1 MKKKFLIVIDESEEL
16 EKAIYFA
23 ANRAIHTDGKLSLL
37 YIVDP
42 AINAQW
48 SRIENLIEQEATSEA
63 KKSCRV
69 WAQKIK
75 SRFDIESEIIIKM
88 GDRCEELLKLV
99 EEDKNIRFLVLAS
112 SANNEE
118 PGPLIKALTGKKIKD
133 LSIPMV
139 VIPGTLSEKEI
150 DLIV

>member
-1 MKKKFLIVIDESEEL
+1 MKKKFLVVIDESKEL

-23 ANRAIHTDGKLSLL
+23 ANRAIHTEGELSLL

-42 AINAQW
+42 AVNAQW

-63 KKSCRV
+63 KKLCRILS
-69 WAQKIK
+69 QKIK
-75 SRFDIESEIIIKM
+75 SRFGIESEVIIKM

-99 EEDKNIRFLVLAS
+99 QEDRSIRFLVLAS

-118 PGPLIKALTGKKIKD
+118 PGPLIKALTGKKIKN

-139 VIPGTLSEKEI
+139 IIPGSLSEKDI
-150 DLIV
+150 DLIA

>member
-23 ANRAIHTDGKLSLL
+23 ANRAIHTEGELSLL

-63 KKSCRV
+63 KKLCRV

-75 SRFDIESEIIIKM
+75 SRFGIDSEMIIKM
-88 GDRCEELLKLV
+88 GDRCEELLKVV
-99 EEDKNIRFLVLAS
+99 EDDKNIRFLVLAS
-112 SANNEE
+112 RANDEE
-118 PGPLIKALTGKKIKD
+118 PGPLIKALTGKKIKN

-139 VIPGTLSEKEI
+139 VIPGSLSEKEI
-150 DLIV
+150 DLIA

>member
-1 MKKKFLIVIDESEEL
+1 MKKKFLIVIDESEGL

-23 ANRAIHTDGKLSLL
+23 ANRAIHTEGELSLL

-63 KKSCRV
+63 KKLCRV

-75 SRFDIESEIIIKM
+75 SRFGIDSEMIIKM
-88 GDRCEELLKLV
+88 GDRCEELLKV
-99 EEDKNIRFLVLAS
+99 IEDDKNIRFLVLAS
-112 SANNEE
+112 RANNEE
-118 PGPLIKALTGKKIKD
+118 PGPLIKALTGKKIKN

-139 VIPGTLSEKEI
+139 VIPGSLSEKEI
-150 DLIV
+150 DLIA

>member
-1 MKKKFLIVIDESEEL
+1 M
-16 EKAIYFA
+16 
-23 ANRAIHTDGKLSLL
+23 SLL

-42 AINAQW
+42 AVNAQW

-63 KKSCRV
+63 KKLCRV

-118 PGPLIKALTGKKIKD
+118 PGPLIKALTGKKIKE

-139 VIPGTLSEKEI
+139 IIPGSLSEKEI
-150 DLIV
+150 DLIA

>member
-1 MKKKFLIVIDESEEL
+1 MKKKFLIVIDESKEL

-23 ANRAIHTDGKLSLL
+23 ANRAIHTEGELSLL

-42 AINAQW
+42 AVNAQW

-63 KKSCRV
+63 KKLCRI
-69 WAQKIK
+69 WSQKIK
-75 SRFDIESEIIIKM
+75 SRFGIESEVIIKM

-99 EEDKNIRFLVLAS
+99 KEDKNIRFLVLAS

-118 PGPLIKALTGKKIKD
+118 PGPLIKALTGKKIKN

-139 VIPGTLSEKEI
+139 IIPGSLSEKDI
-150 DLIV
+150 DLIA

>member
-1 MKKKFLIVIDESEEL
+1 MKKKFLIIIDESKEL

-23 ANRAIHTDGKLSLL
+23 ANRAIHTEGELSLL

-42 AINAQW
+42 AVNAQW

-63 KKSCRV
+63 KKLCRI
-69 WAQKIK
+69 WSQKIK
-75 SRFDIESEIIIKM
+75 SRFGIESEVIIKM

-99 EEDKNIRFLVLAS
+99 QEDRSIRFLVLAS

-118 PGPLIKALTGKKIKD
+118 PGPLIKALTGKTIKN

-139 VIPGTLSEKEI
+139 IIPGSLSEKDI
-150 DLIV
+150 DLIA

>member
-1 MKKKFLIVIDESEEL
+1 MKKKFLVVIDESKEL

-23 ANRAIHTDGKLSLL
+23 ANRAIHTEGELSLL

-42 AINAQW
+42 AVNAQW

-63 KKSCRV
+63 KKLCRI
-69 WAQKIK
+69 WSQKIK
-75 SRFDIESEIIIKM
+75 SRFGIESEVIIKM

-99 EEDKNIRFLVLAS
+99 QEDRSIRFLVLAS

-118 PGPLIKALTGKKIKD
+118 PGPLIKALTGKKIKN

-139 VIPGTLSEKEI
+139 IIPGSLSEKDI
-150 DLIV
+150 DLIA

>member
-1 MKKKFLIVIDESEEL
+1 MKKKFLIVIDESKEL

-42 AINAQW
+42 AVNAQW

-63 KKSCRV
+63 KKLCRI
-69 WAQKIK
+69 WSQKIK
-75 SRFDIESEIIIKM
+75 SRFGIESEVIIKM

-99 EEDKNIRFLVLAS
+99 QEDTSIRFLVLAS

-118 PGPLIKALTGKKIKD
+118 PGPLIKALTGKKIKN

-139 VIPGTLSEKEI
+139 IIPGSLSEKDI
-150 DLIV
+150 DLIA

>member
-23 ANRAIHTDGKLSLL
+23 ANRAIHTEGELSLL

-42 AINAQW
+42 ALNAQW

-63 KKSCRV
+63 KKLCRL

-75 SRFDIESEIIIKM
+75 SRFEIESEVIIKI

-112 SANNEE
+112 RANNEE
-118 PGPLIKALTGKKIKD
+118 PGPLIKALTGKKIKY
-133 LSIPMV
+133 LSIPCLLYTS
-139 VIPGTLSEKEI
+139 PSPR
-150 DLIV
+150 D

>member
-1 MKKKFLIVIDESEEL
+1 MKKKFLIVIDESKEL

-23 ANRAIHTDGKLSLL
+23 AKRAIHTDGKLFLL

-42 AINAQW
+42 AVNAQW

-63 KKSCRV
+63 KKICRTWV
-69 WAQKIK
+69 QKIK
-75 SRFDIESEIIIKM
+75 SKFNIECEVIIKM
-88 GDRCEELLKLV
+88 GDRCEELLKLI

-118 PGPLIKALTGKKIKD
+118 PGPLIKALTGKKIKN

-139 VIPGTLSEKEI
+139 VIPGSLSEKEI
-150 DLIV
+150 DLII

>member
-1 MKKKFLIVIDESEEL
+1 MKKKFLIVIDESKEL

-23 ANRAIHTDGKLSLL
+23 ANRAIHTEGELSLL

-42 AINAQW
+42 AVNAQW

-63 KKSCRV
+63 KKLCRI
-69 WAQKIK
+69 WSQKIK
-75 SRFDIESEIIIKM
+75 SRFGIESEVIVKM

-99 EEDKNIRFLVLAS
+99 QEDKSIRFLVLAS

-118 PGPLIKALTGKKIKD
+118 PGPLIKALTGKKIKN

-139 VIPGTLSEKEI
+139 IIPGSLSEKDI
-150 DLIV
+150 DLIA

>member
-1 MKKKFLIVIDESEEL
+1 MKKKFLIVIDESKEL

-23 ANRAIHTDGKLSLL
+23 VKRAIHTDGKLSLL

-42 AINAQW
+42 AVNAQW

-63 KKSCRV
+63 KKLCRE
-69 WAQKIK
+69 WTQKIK

-99 EEDKNIRFLVLAS
+99 GEDKNIRFLVLAS

-139 VIPGTLSEKEI
+139 IIPGSLSEKEI
-150 DLIV
+150 DLIA

>member
-1 MKKKFLIVIDESEEL
+1 MKKKFLIVIDESKEL

-23 ANRAIHTDGKLSLL
+23 ANRAIHTEGELSLL

-42 AINAQW
+42 AVNAQW

-63 KKSCRV
+63 KKLCRI
-69 WAQKIK
+69 WSQKIK
-75 SRFDIESEIIIKM
+75 SRFGIESEVIIKM

-99 EEDKNIRFLVLAS
+99 REDKSIRFLVLAS

-118 PGPLIKALTGKKIKD
+118 PGPLIKALTGKKIKN

-139 VIPGTLSEKEI
+139 IIPGSLSEKDI
-150 DLIV
+150 DLIA

>member
-23 ANRAIHTDGKLSLL
+23 ANRAIHTDGNLSLL

-42 AINAQW
+42 AVNAQW

-63 KKSCRV
+63 KKLCRE
-69 WAQKIK
+69 WSQKIK
-75 SRFDIESEIIIKM
+75 SRFDIESEVIIKM
-88 GDRCEELLKLV
+88 GDRCDELLKLV

-112 SANNEE
+112 SANSEE

-139 VIPGTLSEKEI
+139 IIPGFLSEKEI

>member
-42 AINAQW
+42 AVNAQW
-48 SRIENLIEQEATSEA
+48 SRIENLIEQEATREA
-63 KKSCRV
+63 KKLCRV
-69 WAQKIK
+69 WVQKIK
-75 SRFDIESEIIIKM
+75 SRFNIESEVIIKM

-99 EEDKNIRFLVLAS
+99 KEDKNIRFLVLGS

-118 PGPLIKALTGKKIKD
+118 PGPLIKALTGKKMKD

-139 VIPGTLSEKEI
+139 VIPGSLSEKEI
-150 DLIV
+150 DLIA

>member
-1 MKKKFLIVIDESEEL
+1 MKKKFLIVIDESKEL

-23 ANRAIHTDGKLSLL
+23 AKRAIHTDGKLSLL

-42 AINAQW
+42 AVNAQW

-63 KKSCRV
+63 KKLCRA

-75 SRFDIESEIIIKM
+75 SRFDIDSEVIIKM

-139 VIPGTLSEKEI
+139 IIPGALSEKEI
-150 DLIV
+150 DLIA

>member
-23 ANRAIHTDGKLSLL
+23 ANRAIHTEGELSLL

-63 KKSCRV
+63 KKLCRV

-75 SRFDIESEIIIKM
+75 SRFGIDSEMIIKM
-88 GDRCEELLKLV
+88 GDRCEELLKV
-99 EEDKNIRFLVLAS
+99 IEDDKNIRFLVLAS
-112 SANNEE
+112 RANNEE
-118 PGPLIKALTGKKIKD
+118 PGPLIKALTGKKIKN

-139 VIPGTLSEKEI
+139 VIPGSLSEKEM

>member
-1 MKKKFLIVIDESEEL
+1 MKKKFLIVIDESKEL

-23 ANRAIHTDGKLSLL
+23 AKRAIHTDGKLSLL

-42 AINAQW
+42 AVNAQW

-63 KKSCRV
+63 KKLCRG

-99 EEDKNIRFLVLAS
+99 GEDKNIRFLVLAS

-139 VIPGTLSEKEI
+139 IIPGSLSEKEI
-150 DLIV
+150 DLIA

>member
-1 MKKKFLIVIDESEEL
+1 MKKKFLIIIDESKEL

-42 AINAQW
+42 AVNAQW

-63 KKSCRV
+63 KKLCRV

-118 PGPLIKALTGKKIKD
+118 PGPLIKALTGKKIKY

-139 VIPGTLSEKEI
+139 VIPGSLSEKEI
-150 DLIV
+150 DLIA

>member
-1 MKKKFLIVIDESEEL
+1 MKKKFLVVIDESKEL

-23 ANRAIHTDGKLSLL
+23 ANRAIHTEGELSLL

-42 AINAQW
+42 AANAQW

-63 KKSCRV
+63 KKLCRI
-69 WAQKIK
+69 WSQKIK
-75 SRFDIESEIIIKM
+75 SRFGIESEVIIKM

-99 EEDKNIRFLVLAS
+99 QEDKSIRFLVLAS

-118 PGPLIKALTGKKIKD
+118 PGPLIKALTGKKIKN

-139 VIPGTLSEKEI
+139 IIPGSLSEKDI
-150 DLIV
+150 DLIA

>member
-1 MKKKFLIVIDESEEL
+1 MKKKFLIVIDESKEL

-23 ANRAIHTDGKLSLL
+23 ANRAIHTEGELSLL

-42 AINAQW
+42 AVNAQW

-63 KKSCRV
+63 KKLCRI
-69 WAQKIK
+69 WSQKIK
-75 SRFDIESEIIIKM
+75 SRFGIESEVIIKM

-99 EEDKNIRFLVLAS
+99 QEDRSIRFLVLAS

-118 PGPLIKALTGKKIKD
+118 PVPLIKALTGKKIKN

-139 VIPGTLSEKEI
+139 IIPGSLSEKDI
-150 DLIV
+150 DLIA